1 MLRCCSLSCA
11 STHTSCYT
19 AVGSFDNDDGDDD
32 DDDDVDDDGDNDD
45 DDGDDVDDDDVDDD
59 DVVVDVV
66 EDDVWI
72 FLMKLKFR
80 FWAFP
85 IPPYKMSEK
94 WRQSR
99 AFQMPGT
106 LFLYGPWG

>member
-1 MLRCCSLSCA
+1 MLRCCSLSGA

-32 DDDDVDDDGDNDD
+32 DDDDDVDDDDNDD

-66 EDDVWI
+66 DDDGDDNVDI
-72 FLMKLKFR
+72 SYETKISFLSLSN
-80 FWAFP
+80 FP
-85 IPPYKMSEK
+85 I
-94 WRQSR
+94 
-99 AFQMPGT
+99 
-106 LFLYGPWG
+106 